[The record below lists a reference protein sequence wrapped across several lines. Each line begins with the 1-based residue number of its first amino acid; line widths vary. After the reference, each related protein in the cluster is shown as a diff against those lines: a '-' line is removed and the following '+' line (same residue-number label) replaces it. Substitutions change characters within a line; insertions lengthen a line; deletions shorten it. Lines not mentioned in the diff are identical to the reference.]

1 MQHALS
7 HLLRALAGL
16 FAAEGRPGGLE
27 AAAALGL
34 CASGPHRFTHHP
46 IDDDLLEEAR
56 QALSTTPLPEAGAVV
71 QALDLINWH
80 FSGLEDGRINPDIAR
95 HMLTAELI
103 GPDGM
108 VYHPSVRA
116 GLFMQAAGIDY
127 VTRRH
132 MAEETFVMLGGE
144 GVWFVGDGPGQLA
157 RAGDIL
163 HHPSDA
169 PHRSVTEDMPLI
181 AAWRWTG
188 GIAYEDYRMTG

>member
-16 FAAEGRPGGLE
+16 FAAESRPGGLE

-34 CASGPHRFTHHP
+34 CASGPHQFAPTTT
-46 IDDDLLEEAR
+46 DEYLLDAAR
-56 QALSTTPLPEAGAVV
+56 QALETAPLPEAGAVA
-71 QALDLINWH
+71 QALGLISWH
-80 FSGLEDGRINPDIAR
+80 YSGLEDDRIRPDIAR

-108 VYHPSVRA
+108 IFHPSVRA

-127 VTRRH
+127 ITRRH

-144 GVWFVGDGPGQLA
+144 GVWFLGKGPGQLA

-188 GIAYEDYRMTG
+188 GIAYEDYSLTG

>member
-16 FAAEGRPGGLE
+16 FAAESRPGGIE

-34 CASGPHRFTHHP
+34 CANGAHRFSPCTAP
-46 IDDDLLEEAR
+46 ADLQGDAR
-56 QALSTTPLPEAGAVV
+56 RALCTAPLPEAGAV
-71 QALDLINWH
+71 AECLDLIEWH
-80 FSGLEDGRINPDIAR
+80 FSGLEDGRITPDIAR

-108 VYHPSVRA
+108 LFHPTVRA
-116 GLFMQAAGIDY
+116 GLFMQSAGVDY

-132 MAEETFVMLGGE
+132 IAEETFVVLGGE
-144 GVWFVGDGPGQLA
+144 ALWFVGDGPGQKA
-157 RAGDIL
+157 RAGDVIHL
-163 HHPSDA
+163 PSDA
-169 PHRSVTEDMPLI
+169 PHRSVTQDLPVI

-188 GIAYEDYRMTG
+188 GIDYGGYRLTG